1 MVTLLGG
8 IGILLVVVVHTFLAA
23 TSTRFFRIRMRTQ
36 WGRALYAAVFVPLLL
51 VASTMVLT
59 GALGIGSD
67 VGRPAAVM
75 LVLVVPLILG
85 YSIDLFWIPSPDE
98 IDLPETTEEGGADRG

>member
-1 MVTLLGG
+1 MASPLEAV
-8 IGILLVVVVHTFLAA
+8 GILFIVVVHTFLAA
-23 TSTRFFRIRMRTQ
+23 TGTRFFRIRMNTR
-36 WGRALYAAVFVPLLL
+36 WGRALYAAIFVPLLL
-51 VASTMVLT
+51 VASTILLT

-67 VGRPAAVM
+67 IGRSAAVM

-98 IDLPETTEEGGADRG
+98 IDLPDTAESNDPDRR